1 MKVFKNKRNYLIT
14 FDMDTK
20 LMSELFGETKYRRA
34 YKIMEKY
41 FKSSSFKHEQ
51 GSVYI
56 TMNAIK
62 KNDLYAIVDTFC
74 NEFPYI
80 SSCIREI
87 SYAHAPIYHSLIS
100 YVKARTDFKI
110 QQIKETEISSKE
122 ITPNQML
129 TPISQWEKDP
139 TDDL

>member
-1 MKVFKNKRNYLIT
+1 MKVFKYKRNYLIT

-56 TMNAIK
+56 TMSAIK
-62 KNDLYAIVDTFC
+62 KNDLYGIVDTFC
-74 NEFPYI
+74 DEFPFI
-80 SSCIREI
+80 SSCIKNI
-87 SYAHAPIYHSLIS
+87 SYAHVPIYHSLIA

-110 QQIKETEISSKE
+110 QQIKENSKE
-122 ITPNQML
+122 DITPEQML
-129 TPISQWEKDP
+129 TPMSKWEKDP